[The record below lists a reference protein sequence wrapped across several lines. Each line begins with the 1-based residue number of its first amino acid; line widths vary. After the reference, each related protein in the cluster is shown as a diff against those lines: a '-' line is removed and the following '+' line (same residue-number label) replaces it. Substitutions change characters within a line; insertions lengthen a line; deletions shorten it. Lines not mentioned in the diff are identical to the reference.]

1 MAGVTIVLRSV
12 ADVYY
17 ATTTLISPGNVVQWF
32 VRDDNSYTSQV
43 TIIVTHIQLS
53 TSGCLHGVMVLH
65 RMTSKV
71 SDQ

>member
-32 VRDDNSYTSQV
+32 VRDDTSQIHFVGDNNSYTHTTV
-43 TIIVTHIQLS
+43 NIRVAAW
-53 TSGCLHGVMVLH
+53 CHGV
-65 RMTSKV
+65 TQ
-71 SDQ
+71 DDIQGE